1 MLKSYLKIALRN
13 FKRRQVYSIV
23 NIVGLSIALACCLMV
38 YLFVKSEFTYDT
50 FHENYE
56 NIYRLNVKNK
66 RSADGDWFELGA
78 VAATMAPEF
87 AENSVGINKYVRLKP
102 SLALMKVNEEY
113 SEESF
118 TYADP
123 DIFNVFTFPLLRGE
137 SKSLFNDPNT
147 AILSEEYALK
157 WFNTL
162 EVVGKTFS
170 VQLNDEY
177 VPITIK
183 GVAKKIPGNSSIKFD
198 ILLPFEKFIQT
209 AGGDWLTSWNAWGIP
224 TYFLMNENL
233 NRPDF
238 HDQLTKIARNHFPEE
253 SRMNYAISTQPLKD
267 IYLNESIR
275 GFSARGKKSTSWVLL
290 TIAAFIIIIASI
302 NYTNLAIGMA
312 LPRTKEIGL
321 RKTIGATGRQL
332 AFQFLGE
339 AFLYTIVSL
348 FFALL
353 LADLLLP
360 HFSLLTNTSLDL
372 IGNFD
377 YQLITFISLLIL
389 LITLMAGGYPALI
402 VSKFNT
408 VKALKGQERSNKGG
422 LLVKSLI
429 VLQFSLAVIF
439 TFGAYTMTEQI
450 NFFQT
455 ADRGYDDHN
464 IISIYVRDINGDKV
478 LKRMRADLE
487 FQPEIASVSSMGST
501 QTRIKI
507 GEDEITTD
515 VYRVDPEFFN
525 TLNIDVIRGSKFNK
539 LASSNQTNTVIVNRI
554 LLKEIGVALEEAVGI
569 TIPFNRFDGFD
580 NPMIIGVIDDVK
592 FESLH
597 SAVDPLIIHINND
610 QEMKRIMIK
619 IEEGKM
625 AAGKNKVEQA
635 WNNILTD
642 RPFELEYLSDINKAQ
657 YASDENERIIILSA
671 GFLSILISCL
681 GLFALSNLSISQR
694 KKEIGI
700 RKIMGARLPELFVT
714 LSAKF
719 TLLIAISL
727 IVALPIA
734 WYLVSGWLEN
744 FAFKIALGAAP
755 FITIT
760 IIMFLLALF
769 SISYQIFKT
778 SNINPAA
785 TLREE

>member
-1 MLKSYLKIALRN
+1 MLKSYLKIAFRN
-13 FKRRQVYSIV
+13 FIRRQVYSVV
-23 NIVGLSIALACCLMV
+23 NIVGLCIALSCSLLV

-56 NIYRLNVKNK
+56 NIYRLNVKTK
-66 RSADGDWFELGA
+66 RSAGGDWRELGA
-78 VAATMAPEF
+78 VAAVMAPEF

-137 SKSLFNDPNT
+137 SNSLFNDPNT

-170 VQLNDEY
+170 IQLNDEY

-183 GVAKKIPGNSSIKFD
+183 GVAEKIPGNSSIQFD
-198 ILLPFEKFIQT
+198 ILLPFEKFKQT

-224 TYFLMNENL
+224 TYFLMNENFSKT
-233 NRPDF
+233 DF

-253 SRMNYAISTQPLKD
+253 SRLNYAISTQPLKD

-290 TIAAFIIIIASI
+290 TIASFIIIIASI

-321 RKTIGATGRQL
+321 RKTIGASGRQL

-339 AFLYTIVSL
+339 AFLYSIVSL

-360 HFSLLTNTSLDL
+360 YFSLLTNTSLDL

-377 YQLITFISLLIL
+377 YQLITFIALLIL

-402 VSKFNT
+402 VSKFNA
-408 VKALKGQERSNKGG
+408 VKALKGQEKSNKGG
-422 LLVKSLI
+422 LLIKSLI

-464 IISIYVRDINGDKV
+464 IISIYVRDVDGEKV
-478 LKRMRADLE
+478 LKRIRADLE
-487 FQPEIASVSSMGST
+487 FQPEIVSVTSMGST
-501 QTRIKI
+501 ETRIMVD
-507 GEDEITTD
+507 EDAVTTD
-515 VYRVDPEFFN
+515 VYRVDPEYFN
-525 TLNIDVIRGSKFNK
+525 TLNFDVVRGSKFSKNGE
-539 LASSNQTNTVIVNRI
+539 NHTNTVIVNKS
-554 LLKEIGVALEEAVGI
+554 LLKEIGVAVEDAVGT
-569 TIPFNRFDGFD
+569 TIPFNRFEGFD
-580 NPMIIGVIDDVK
+580 DPMIIGVIDDVK

-597 SAVDPLIIHINND
+597 SAVDPLIIHTNNN
-610 QEMKRIMIK
+610 QELKRIMIK
-619 IEEGKM
+619 VDDGKM
-625 AAGKNKVEQA
+625 AAGQKKVEQA
-635 WNNILTD
+635 WNDIFTD
-642 RPFELEYLSDINKAQ
+642 RPFEFEYLSDINKAQ
-657 YASDENERIIILSA
+657 YASDENEKIIILSA

-681 GLFALSNLSISQR
+681 GLFALSNLSITQR
-694 KKEIGI
+694 KKEIGV
-700 RKIMGARLPELFVT
+700 RKIMGARLPELFIT

-734 WYLVSGWLEN
+734 WYLASGWLEN
-744 FAFKIALGAAP
+744 FAFKIELGVTP
-755 FITIT
+755 FIIIT
-760 IIMFLLALF
+760 IIMFLLAF
-769 SISYQIFKT
+769 VSISYQIFKT